1 MSDTFSST
9 LNNTVAIFVRRSM
22 QNYFRYIKDSGFSM
36 SQVSALFFLYR
47 KGSSGV
53 SDIGEEMGVT
63 SAAASQMLDRL
74 VQQGLITRSEDPH
87 DRRLKQIVL
96 TDKGRRTLDII
107 RENLHARHGA
117 WEDTL
122 AASLSPAQQEQVE
135 AALKIL
141 IEKAGQLE
149 ERPVFENG

>member
-74 VQQGLITRSEDPH
+74 VQQGLISRTEDPH
-87 DRRLKQIVL
+87 DRRLKLIAL
-96 TDKGRRTLDII
+96 TDQGRRTLDTF
-107 RENLHARHGA
+107 RNNLRGRHI
-117 WEDTL
+117 WVDEL
-122 AASLSPAQQEQVE
+122 AAKLSPAEQEQVE

-149 ERPVFENG
+149 ERPVFETG

>member
-1 MSDTFSST
+1 MSDSFSAT
-9 LNNTVAIFVRRSM
+9 LNTAAAIFVRLSM
-22 QNYFRYIKDSGFSM
+22 QNYGRYVKESGFSM
-36 SQVSALFFLYR
+36 SQVSVLFYVYR

-74 VQQGLITRSEDPH
+74 VQQGLILRSEDQH

-96 TDKGRRTLDII
+96 TKKGCQTLYLF
-107 RENLHARHGA
+107 RENLHARHA
-117 WEDTL
+117 WVDEL
-122 AASLSPAQQEQVE
+122 AARLSPAEQEQVE

-141 IEKAGQLE
+141 IEKVDQLE
-149 ERPVFENG
+149 SPPVFATG

>member
-1 MSDTFSST
+1 MSDTFSTT

-22 QNYFRYIKDSGFSM
+22 QNYFRYIKESGFSM
-36 SQVSALFFLYR
+36 SQVSTLFFLYR

-74 VQQGLITRSEDPH
+74 VQQGLISRTEDPH
-87 DRRLKQIVL
+87 DRRLKLIVL
-96 TDKGRRTLDII
+96 TEKGRRTLDTF
-107 RENLHARHGA
+107 RKSLRDRHG
-117 WEDTL
+117 WVDEL
-122 AASLSPAQQEQVE
+122 AAQLSPAEQEQVE
-135 AALKIL
+135 ASLKIL

-149 ERPVFENG
+149 ERPVFETR

>member
-96 TDKGRRTLDII
+96 TDKGRRALDII

-117 WEDTL
+117 WEDAL

-149 ERPVFENG
+149 ERPVFETG

>member
-1 MSDTFSST
+1 
-9 LNNTVAIFVRRSM
+9 
-22 QNYFRYIKDSGFSM
+22 M

-74 VQQGLITRSEDPH
+74 VQQGLILRSEDPH
-87 DRRLKQIVL
+87 DRRLKKIVL
-96 TDKGRRTLDII
+96 TEKGCDTLEIF
-107 RENLHARHGA
+107 RENLHARHA
-117 WEDTL
+117 WIDEL
-122 AASLSPAQQEQVE
+122 AAKLSPAEQEQVE

-141 IEKAGQLE
+141 IEKAGTLE
-149 ERPVFENG
+149 ERPVFETG

>member
-1 MSDTFSST
+1 MSDSFSAT
-9 LNNTVAIFVRRSM
+9 LNTAAAIFVRRSM
-22 QNYFRYIKDSGFSM
+22 QNYGRYVKESGFSM
-36 SQVSALFFLYR
+36 SQVSVLFYVYR

-74 VQQGLITRSEDPH
+74 VQQGLILRSEDQH

-96 TDKGRRTLDII
+96 TKKGCQTLDLF
-107 RENLHARHGA
+107 RENLHARHA
-117 WEDTL
+117 WVDEL
-122 AASLSPAQQEQVE
+122 AARLSPAEQEQVE

-141 IEKAGQLE
+141 IEKVGQLE
-149 ERPVFENG
+149 SPPVFATG

>member
-1 MSDTFSST
+1 MSDSFPAT
-9 LNNTVAIFVRRSM
+9 LNTAISIFVRRSM
-22 QNYFRYIKDSGFSM
+22 QNYFRYVKECGLSM

-74 VQQGLITRSEDPH
+74 VQQSLISRSEDPH

-96 TDKGRRTLDII
+96 TDKGRRTLDVF
-107 RENLHARHGA
+107 RENLHARHGG
-117 WEDTL
+117 WVDEL
-122 AASLSPAQQEQVE
+122 AASLSPAEQEQVE
-135 AALKIL
+135 AALIIL
-141 IEKAGQLE
+141 IEKAGQSE
-149 ERPVFENG
+149 ERPVLENG